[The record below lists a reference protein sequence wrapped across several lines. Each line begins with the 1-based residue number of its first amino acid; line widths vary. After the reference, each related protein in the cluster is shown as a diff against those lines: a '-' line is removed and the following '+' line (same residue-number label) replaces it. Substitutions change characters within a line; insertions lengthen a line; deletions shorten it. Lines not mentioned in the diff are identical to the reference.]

1 MNKLTYLLSL
11 IYMLALS
18 SCEADKVYYHTA
30 AEANFTIGAEVYEL
44 GQTATFTD
52 ASLPNDG
59 SEIVS
64 WLWEFGDADQSTST
78 VQNPTFIYPLDGTF
92 TIKLTVTDNNGLKA
106 TAKKDLTIMDP
117 TKIINVMWQKDL
129 GGKIN
134 SGISPV
140 LSPDGTV
147 VYMYANAAEGLVPAL
162 MAYDVTNGDLKWSFD
177 INKAMRENHSGGST
191 VAGASDIF
199 CSLSVGTNGDIYFV
213 IRDLKDAGSN
223 RRLFTFAVKSDG
235 RLSWIHEAPDANIY
249 AISPAIDAVGNI
261 YVGNRGKELCVFSKT
276 GELLKTFTLEN
287 EVVSGLS
294 LSKAGDIY
302 FGSNP
307 TSVFCYNSA
316 TGTKTFAS
324 DLGGSGLKANSY
336 TIGEDNTIYTATAIA
351 GGSGVVAIHS
361 DGTRKWTYAAPGEIV
376 DGGVVI
382 APDGT
387 LYATGGKVV
396 EGVTSGGIIALNGDG
411 TLNWHYA
418 TPDDVSGSIPL
429 VDNRGYIH
437 FFSDKA
443 VYYIVK
449 PNGTLLSSAI
459 LGVKTSSS
467 PVMNANGHL
476 FIGVETVAG
485 VSKMVCISSGATSYA
500 DSAWPMKG
508 QNPQRTGLQK

>member
-11 IYMLALS
+11 IYVLVSS
-18 SCEADKVYYHTA
+18 SCKEDKVYYHTA
-30 AEANFTIGAEVYEL
+30 AQANFTVGAEIYEL
-44 GQTATFTD
+44 GQAATFTD
-52 ASLPNDG
+52 ASIPNEG
-59 SEIVS
+59 NEIVS
-64 WLWEFGDADQSTST
+64 WLWEFGDVDQSTST
-78 VQNPTFIYPLDGTF
+78 KQNPMFVYQSDGTF
-92 TIKLTVTDNNGLKA
+92 TIRLTVTDSNGLKA
-106 TAKKDLTIMDP
+106 TAKKDLTIIDP

-134 SGISPV
+134 PGISPV
-140 LSPDGTV
+140 LSPDGAT
-147 VYMYANAAEGLVPAL
+147 VYMYANAAGGATPAL
-162 MAYDVTNGDLKWSFD
+162 MAYDVATGELKWSFD
-177 INKAMRENHSGGST
+177 INKAMKENHSGGST

-199 CSLSVGTNGDIYFV
+199 CSLSVGTNGDVYFV
-213 IRDLKDAGSN
+213 IRDLKDAGIN

-249 AISPAIDAVGNI
+249 AISPAIDAAGNI
-261 YVGNRGKELCVFSKT
+261 YVGDRGKKLCVFSKT
-276 GELLKTFTLEN
+276 GELLKTITLEN
-287 EVVSGLS
+287 EVASGLS

-307 TSVFCYNSA
+307 TSVFCYNFA
-316 TGTKTFAS
+316 TGTKTFTS

-336 TIGEDNTIYTATAIA
+336 TIGEDHTIYTATAIA
-351 GGSGVVAIHS
+351 GGSGVVAINS
-361 DGTRKWTYAAPGEIV
+361 DGSEKWTYTAPGEIV
-376 DGGVVI
+376 DGGVVV
-382 APDGT
+382 AADGT

-396 EGVTSGGIIALNGDG
+396 EGATSGGIIALNSDG
-411 TLNWHYA
+411 TLKWHYA

-429 VDNRGYIH
+429 IDNRGYVH

-449 PNGTLLSSAI
+449 PDGTLLSSAI

-476 FIGVETVAG
+476 FIGIETVAG
-485 VSKMVCISSGATSYA
+485 VSKMICISSEATSYA
-500 DSAWPMKG
+500 NSAWPMKG